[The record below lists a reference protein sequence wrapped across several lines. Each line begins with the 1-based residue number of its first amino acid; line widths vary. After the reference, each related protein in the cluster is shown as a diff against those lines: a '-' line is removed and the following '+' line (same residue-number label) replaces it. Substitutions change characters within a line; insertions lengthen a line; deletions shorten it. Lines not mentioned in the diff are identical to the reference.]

1 MYAPGKTEIGLYVIG
16 LTTIADANAFEII
29 IVEETDHET
38 HINAYIDIQLHN
50 LMKPKNNFN

>member
-1 MYAPGKTEIGLYVIG
+1 MYAPGKKEIGLYVIG
-16 LTTIADANAFEII
+16 LTTIADANAFKII
-29 IVEETDHET
+29 IVEEADHET